1 MTILPLKKFTKSEEK
16 PEEEHRDSESPPPT
30 WASTQPTPP
39 IASPGRHPSSSSLT
53 HSPPREREKSFDSW
67 EVERRDGGRRRRRV
81 VGPPRPTPARPTP
94 TRPTPRVAQVPVE
107 NRERNNSDD
116 EYNAGDAYDLQKEKH
131 FEALLKEKKGYI
143 IKRSGEDGAC
153 LFRSVA
159 DQLYGDQEMHGVVRG
174 YCMDYMQQNRD
185 HFSQFITEDYMSY
198 INRKRQDTC
207 FGNQLEMQAISEL
220 YNRPIEVYIYKIDPV
235 NTFSTHLRS
244 EYPPIRLSFHWNL
257 HYNSVRDPY
266 EPSVGVGLGLP
277 GYKPGL
283 PDQQLLQQGL
293 DMSESDDIERVMM
306 EDKLESTDMEATADA
321 ITAAIARESYLEWLK
336 QNSTKNKE
344 QPTLD
349 VPTSSTDQ
357 SGASSSHDCCA
368 GQSTTPP
375 SPPPSVS
382 CPPPPQGSRTPP
394 HSSSAPHSSSFIPD
408 TNTDT
413 LYPVYGLDD
422 YDEEKMIEAAIA
434 LSRVDY
440 YKSS

>member
-1 MTILPLKKFTKSEEK
+1 M
-16 PEEEHRDSESPPPT
+16 
-30 WASTQPTPP
+30 
-39 IASPGRHPSSSSLT
+39 G
-53 HSPPREREKSFDSW
+53 
-67 EVERRDGGRRRRRV
+67 
-81 VGPPRPTPARPTP
+81 PARPTP
-94 TRPTPRVAQVPVE
+94 IRPTPRVAAHTTPRVAAQAPVE
-107 NRERNNSDD
+107 NRERHNSDD
-116 EYNAGDAYDLQKEKH
+116 EYNAGDAYDWQKEKH

-159 DQLYGDQEMHGVVRG
+159 DQLYGDQEMHSVVRG

-220 YNRPIEVYIYKIDPV
+220 YNRPIEVYIYSVDPV

-306 EDKLESTDMEATADA
+306 EDKLESTDMEATAEA

-336 QNSTKNKE
+336 QNKSKHTPDI
-344 QPTLD
+344 PT
-349 VPTSSTDQ
+349 TSTDQ
-357 SGASSSHDCCA
+357 SGASSSHDP
-368 GQSTTPP
+368 GPP
-375 SPPPSVS
+375 SPPPAPSH
-382 CPPPPQGSRTPP
+382 PPQGSRTPP
-394 HSSSAPHSSSFIPD
+394 HSSSASTPPHSSSFIPD
-408 TNTDT
+408 TDTDT

-422 YDEEKMIEAAIA
+422 YDEEKMLEAAIA

-440 YKSS
+440 YKAS

>member
-16 PEEEHRDSESPPPT
+16 PEEEHRESESPPP
-30 WASTQPTPP
+30 AYVAPTS
-39 IASPGRHPSSSSLT
+39 SPGRHPSSSG
-53 HSPPREREKSFDSW
+53 HSTPPREKSFDSW
-67 EVERRDGGRRRRRV
+67 EVEWRDGGRRRRRV
-81 VGPPRPTPARPTP
+81 VGPSRPTPI
-94 TRPTPRVAQVPVE
+94 RPTPRTAAQAPVE
-107 NRERNNSDD
+107 NRERHNSDD
-116 EYNAGDAYDLQKEKH
+116 EYNAGDAYDWQKEKH

-185 HFSQFITEDYMSY
+185 HFSQFITEDYLSY

-220 YNRPIEVYIYKIDPV
+220 YNRPIEVYIYSVEPV

-244 EYPPIRLSFHWNL
+244 DYPPIRLSFHWNL

-293 DMSESDDIERVMM
+293 DQSESADIERVMM

-321 ITAAIARESYLEWLK
+321 LTAAIARESYIEWLEHNK
-336 QNSTKNKE
+336 SKE
-344 QPTLD
+344 QATLD
-349 VPTSSTDQ
+349 VPTTSSDQ
-357 SGASSSHDCCA
+357 SGASSSHDCRPGPA
-368 GQSTTPP
+368 SPLP
-375 SPPPSVS
+375 SASGPS
-382 CPPPPQGSRTPP
+382 QGFHTPP
-394 HSSSAPHSSSFIPD
+394 HSSSATTPPHSSSFIPD

-422 YDEEKMIEAAIA
+422 YDEEKMLEAAIA

-440 YKSS
+440 YKS